1 MAEGAILVQVV
12 PSIEWRDGLVHIT
25 GAETGIRF
33 AMSRHNFMVLLA
45 AANDVAGHMESERP
59 SVVWMQ
65 PQRCIAVRGDP
76 V

>member
-12 PSIEWRDGLVHIT
+12 PEIEWRDGLVHIT

-33 AMSRHNFMVLLA
+33 AMSRHNFLVLLA
-45 AANDVAGHMESERP
+45 AANEVAERMEAERS

-65 PQRCIAVRGDP
+65 LQRCVAVRGGP